1 MTARLV
7 LLVEDNPDDEE
18 LTRLA
23 LQQCSVPNKVIVARD
38 GAEALEL
45 LSGAGNH
52 LDNEDPSLPELI
64 LLDLKLPKVSGLE
77 VLESIRANPRTRLIP
92 VVVLTSSSERDDI
105 LSCYLFGANS
115 YVRKPV
121 NFKEF
126 REMMELLGSYWLV
139 LNQRPPLPQ

>member
-1 MTARLV
+1 MGAKLV
-7 LLVEDNPDDEE
+7 FLVEDNPDDEE

-38 GAEALEL
+38 GAEALEF
-45 LSGAGNH
+45 LSGVGN
-52 LDNEDPSLPELI
+52 LPDDNDFSLPELI

-77 VLESIRANPRTRLIP
+77 VLKSIRVNPRTHLIP

-105 LSCYLFGANS
+105 LSSYLFGANS
-115 YVRKPV
+115 YIRKPV

-126 REMMELLGSYWLV
+126 REKMELLGSYWLV